1 MFALV
6 LWTSLYHLLIP
17 PPSPFHT
24 HTSTYTVEHGQYQQ
38 AGELGERYGDFQ
50 VLVQLCERMGSRRQ
64 LQEYMKRFSTKV
76 SSHSQTSQTFN
87 DYCSNRLY
95 PPWLRRALV
104 PHGFMWIWTGG
115 VSMISCPFLHPG
127 ICWFLVQA
135 VPGPRYMY
143 VMWYGEW
150 EQTHSQ
156 AGMGTWGWD

>member
-1 MFALV
+1 M
-6 LWTSLYHLLIP
+6 LYGLLYIIFLSIP
-17 PPSPFHT
+17 PPLST

-95 PPWLRRALV
+95 PP
-104 PHGFMWIWTGG
+104 
-115 VSMISCPFLHPG
+115 
-127 ICWFLVQA
+127 
-135 VPGPRYMY
+135 
-143 VMWYGEW
+143 
-150 EQTHSQ
+150 
-156 AGMGTWGWD
+156 